1 MLSYFFR
8 RVSKINIYKQC
19 KTRLD
24 EDQCEVK
31 GFQRIYDAPE
41 ADKEGANW
49 AVRHFQDFSDSG
61 HPGQSNFCSY
71 APFVFFDLGGADS
84 WRVGYKD
91 VALPE
96 VVLPEDPQ
104 AGKFTCQAC
113 CTATAGVVDR
123 KQAFS
128 WLRFNGS
135 CRSSCGI
142 VARLATLLHIWGQ
155 TGFRPPCLT
164 SWRMKWVGWPV
175 AIPLLQ
181 DVRYSEELDI
191 VSFMNSSEIECS
203 NDFNDCGKMSSH

>member
-1 MLSYFFR
+1 MRGQRLPAHLWCSRSRQGGSKLSCETFPGFLGFR
-8 RVSKINIYKQC
+8 TPGS
-19 KTRLD
+19 
-24 EDQCEVK
+24 VK
-31 GFQRIYDAPE
+31 FL
-41 ADKEGANW
+41 
-49 AVRHFQDFSDSG
+49 FL
-61 HPGQSNFCSY
+61 C
-71 APFVFFDLGGADS
+71 PFWLFDLGGADS

-128 WLRFNGS
+128 WLRFKGS

-142 VARLATLLHIWGQ
+142 VAPLATLLHIWGQ
-155 TGFRPPCLT
+155 TGFRPLCLT

-175 AIPLLQ
+175 ATPLLQ

-191 VSFMNSSEIECS
+191 VSFMNSSEIECP